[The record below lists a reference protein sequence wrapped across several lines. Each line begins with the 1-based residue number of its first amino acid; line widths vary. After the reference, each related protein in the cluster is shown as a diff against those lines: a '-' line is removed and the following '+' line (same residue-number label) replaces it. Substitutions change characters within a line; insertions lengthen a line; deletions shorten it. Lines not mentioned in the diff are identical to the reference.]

1 MLGLHVTSETI
12 QYLAIRH
19 VGVPSR
25 AFFVVFTKCAIARRV
40 HWSLPKMKVFHL
52 LMNFVVMLDS
62 RPDYSPAANSAA
74 VVTSHSI

>member
-1 MLGLHVTSETI
+1 MLASLGWLFC
-12 QYLAIRH
+12 
-19 VGVPSR
+19 GVY
-25 AFFVVFTKCAIARRV
+25 KYAIARQV
-40 HWSLPKMKVFHL
+40 HWSLPKMNVFHL

>member
-1 MLGLHVTSETI
+1 MLASLGWLFCDV
-12 QYLAIRH
+12 Y
-19 VGVPSR
+19 
-25 AFFVVFTKCAIARRV
+25 KYAIARRV
-40 HWSLPKMKVFHL
+40 HWSLPKMNVFHL

>member
-1 MLGLHVTSETI
+1 MLASLGWLFC
-12 QYLAIRH
+12 
-19 VGVPSR
+19 GVY
-25 AFFVVFTKCAIARRV
+25 KYAIAGRV
-40 HWSLPKMKVFHL
+40 HWSLPKMNVFRL

>member
-1 MLGLHVTSETI
+1 MLASLGCLFC
-12 QYLAIRH
+12 
-19 VGVPSR
+19 GVY
-25 AFFVVFTKCAIARRV
+25 KYAIARRV
-40 HWSLPKMKVFHL
+40 HWSLPKMNVFHL

>member
-1 MLGLHVTSETI
+1 MLASLGWLFC
-12 QYLAIRH
+12 
-19 VGVPSR
+19 GVY
-25 AFFVVFTKCAIARRV
+25 KYAIARRV
-40 HWSLPKMKVFHL
+40 YWSLPKMNVFHL

>member
-1 MLGLHVTSETI
+1 MLASLGWLFC
-12 QYLAIRH
+12 
-19 VGVPSR
+19 GVY
-25 AFFVVFTKCAIARRV
+25 KYAIARRV
-40 HWSLPKMKVFHL
+40 HWSLPKVNVFHL

>member
-1 MLGLHVTSETI
+1 MLASLGWLFC
-12 QYLAIRH
+12 
-19 VGVPSR
+19 GVY
-25 AFFVVFTKCAIARRV
+25 KYAIARRV
-40 HWSLPKMKVFHL
+40 QWSLPKMNVFHL